1 MVNRSIKPEGYI
13 GLGKAAKILDITVH
27 RLEYLCKT
35 GRVKFETAESGR
47 KVLREDSLAI
57 LPKPG
62 KGYQVIRTS
71 PVESYFTIGFTLV
84 SV

>member
-35 GRVKFETAESGR
+35 GRVKFL
-47 KVLREDSLAI
+47 VLIFPINSKAFSKSACGIVISIYLFIHHFSL
-57 LPKPG
+57 
-62 KGYQVIRTS
+62 Y
-71 PVESYFTIGFTLV
+71 Y
-84 SV
+84 